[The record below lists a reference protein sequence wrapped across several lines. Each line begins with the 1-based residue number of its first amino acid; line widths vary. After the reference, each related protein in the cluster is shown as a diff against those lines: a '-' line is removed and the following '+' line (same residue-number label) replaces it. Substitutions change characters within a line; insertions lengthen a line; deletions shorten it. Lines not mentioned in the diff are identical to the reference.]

1 MSAKE
6 YPYILDIEF
15 MPTPP
20 AGGQHTFAQRRIQ
33 ADHNDA
39 AKRQVEVL
47 AEELAA
53 SRGCTVV
60 IKIRGPVSGSA
71 IATIERPK

>member
-1 MSAKE
+1 MITKS

-20 AGGQHTFAQRRIQ
+20 AGGQHTFSQRRIQ

-39 AKRQVEVL
+39 AKRQVEAL
-47 AEELAA
+47 ADELAA

-60 IKIRGPVSGSA
+60 IKIRGPVSGHA